1 MTGPSFLGVPVALPN
16 GGNRL
21 RSPPFPLPL
30 LPPFFSIHDAA
41 FFQHL
46 FFLFPSFYVHIFIT
60 HYKAHY
66 AEPIPPF
73 AALAAAGYY
82 IDK

>member
-1 MTGPSFLGVPVALPN
+1 MTGPSFLVFLLLCQTGETACALP
-16 GGNRL
+16 
-21 RSPPFPLPL
+21 RSPFRYYRRSFRFTMLH
-30 LPPFFSIHDAA
+30 FFSIS
-41 FFQHL
+41 
-46 FFLFPSFYVHIFIT
+46 FFLFPSFYVHEIIT